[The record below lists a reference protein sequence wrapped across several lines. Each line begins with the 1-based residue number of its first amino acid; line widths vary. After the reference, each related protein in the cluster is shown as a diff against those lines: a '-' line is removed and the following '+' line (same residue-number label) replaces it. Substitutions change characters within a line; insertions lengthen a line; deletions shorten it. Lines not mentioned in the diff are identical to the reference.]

1 MNKFVLALSLCL
13 SIVGFSQRYDLVEIK
28 DKVENTDKSFHRL
41 IKEDTEKARY
51 IGKLEVA
58 NASVNDDRINY
69 VAIYN
74 KAKFIGANAYQIIFP
89 ETIDGLE
96 NKRYYTVL
104 LYFIDVENIT
114 KNHNKI
120 YLFNIGDKA
129 QKLKVGD
136 KRLTLLPK
144 SYYKINLTEHPID
157 ISVGGFL
164 GSRIKLPS
172 KTGINNSLYFNV
184 SKTSLKGKEGFLNLK
199 TGDLERLDENY
210 ANYLLNFYISY

>member
-58 NASVNDDRINY
+58 NASVDDRINY

-114 KNHNKI
+114 KNYNEV

-136 KRLTLLPK
+136 KRLTLLAK

-172 KTGINNSLYFNV
+172 KTGINNSLYFNI
-184 SKTSLKGKEGFLNLK
+184 SNTSLRGKEGFLNLK